1 MHPDGPS
8 HRTHR
13 AALSP
18 RRALPFF
25 AAAAVF
31 LLQAPALAANE
42 VASPDAADASATV
55 GVDTEPLARIEGDLL
70 VLRGGQT
77 ISLAS
82 LPAGETLTLEVFV
95 NVDSPLP
102 GGTTEISSQVSAAG
116 ANFTTEPSND
126 PATPA
131 DDDATVTGLLVE
143 ADLAITK
150 TDGAT
155 ASVPGDQIVYTLV
168 ASNNGPSAV
177 GDAAVADTFAAPLE
191 NCTFTSVAAGGASG
205 NTAAGS
211 GNLAE
216 VLNLPS
222 GASVTYTV
230 TCDINPGATGTVS
243 NTATI
248 QSSSVTDPVPGNNSA
263 SDTNTLSPSADV
275 GVTKT
280 NGTTTSLPG
289 AVTVYTIVASN
300 AGPSTAPSVTLNDTF
315 PAILLNCSYT
325 SLAAGGATG
334 NTASGSGDLA
344 ETLSLPP
351 SSSVTYTATCQ
362 IDPGATGSLTNTATV
377 SSTTPDPDGSNASAT
392 DTDTLEPTADLR
404 ITKDNGT
411 AFSIPGT
418 QTTYTIQVSN
428 TGPSAVPD
436 AAVVDVFPPSLL
448 NCTYTSA
455 ALDGATG
462 NTASGSGDIG
472 DTLNLPL
479 EASVTYTA
487 TCDIA
492 EDASGT
498 LSNTATVTSTLV
510 QESDSASNSAS
521 DRDNLRATADAQ
533 VTKTNGVTEVFAGL
547 QTTYT
552 IVATNLGPSASTDFF
567 IDDTFDPSVL
577 ENCTYTSLA
586 AGGATGNTASGTG
599 DISDDLDMP
608 AGASVTYTATCDV
621 RTAATGTLVNAAEVT
636 AKDAVDPVE
645 ANDLAIDTDTIV
657 RPADLEIEKSADV
670 SVAGVGD
677 PIVYTLDVTNAGPG
691 DAQNVVISD
700 ALPAGITVDS
710 TTGCLEPVG
719 VPTCTLGSLA
729 LGASAQATI
738 RVTVDPSPPSPIVNT
753 ASVAADNFDPDEAN
767 NSDDAEVDTDSEPP
781 TVLAVTTNAGPL
793 EECATQNAEI
803 TTLTVVFSEALSA
816 AGGGG
821 AEQADD
827 PANYV
832 LVAPSF
838 DRELDTLTCDA
849 LSADDRL
856 VTFAQAIYAADAPVA
871 GQATATLELPI
882 NRSRLQ
888 DDPYRLLVCG
898 TLQDL
903 AGNELDGNADGLGGD
918 DFEIYFRVDRN
929 NRFANGSLDCELVPW
944 QLEPDGTAQISQSG
958 EDFEDASTSGSAQV
972 AFATEESFGLSQCV
986 ELDPAENPQRLSSRI
1001 RVDAAAGVE
1010 VVAVRSCQFFDQA
1023 GCVGGSLGLEFDA
1036 LVLGD
1041 TSGAWIDKDPAF
1053 EFEAPPGTASAACE
1067 VAVDSL
1073 DDAAFNAFVDALYV
1087 GRGDGPIFLNGFES
1101 GGVTLWSDAM
1111 GN

>member
-1 MHPDGPS
+1 
-8 HRTHR
+8 
-13 AALSP
+13 
-18 RRALPFF
+18 
-25 AAAAVF
+25 
-31 LLQAPALAANE
+31 E
-42 VASPDAADASATV
+42 
-55 GVDTEPLARIEGDLL
+55 
-70 VLRGGQT
+70 
-77 ISLAS
+77 
-82 LPAGETLTLEVFV
+82 
-95 NVDSPLP
+95 
-102 GGTTEISSQVSAAG
+102 
-116 ANFTTEPSND
+116 TTEPSND

-334 NTASGSGDLA
+334 NTVSGSGDLA

-428 TGPSAVPD
+428 AGPSAVPD

-793 EECATQNAEI
+793 EECATQNA
-803 TTLTVVFSEALSA
+803 
-816 AGGGG
+816 
-821 AEQADD
+821 
-827 PANYV
+827 
-832 LVAPSF
+832 
-838 DRELDTLTCDA
+838 
-849 LSADDRL
+849 
-856 VTFAQAIYAADAPVA
+856 
-871 GQATATLELPI
+871 
-882 NRSRLQ
+882 
-888 DDPYRLLVCG
+888 
-898 TLQDL
+898 
-903 AGNELDGNADGLGGD
+903 
-918 DFEIYFRVDRN
+918 
-929 NRFANGSLDCELVPW
+929 
-944 QLEPDGTAQISQSG
+944 
-958 EDFEDASTSGSAQV
+958 
-972 AFATEESFGLSQCV
+972 
-986 ELDPAENPQRLSSRI
+986 
-1001 RVDAAAGVE
+1001 
-1010 VVAVRSCQFFDQA
+1010 
-1023 GCVGGSLGLEFDA
+1023 
-1036 LVLGD
+1036 
-1041 TSGAWIDKDPAF
+1041 
-1053 EFEAPPGTASAACE
+1053 
-1067 VAVDSL
+1067 
-1073 DDAAFNAFVDALYV
+1073 
-1087 GRGDGPIFLNGFES
+1087 
-1101 GGVTLWSDAM
+1101 
-1111 GN
+1111 